1 MNLGPSPLAT
11 LDPLANSTPAT
22 TQTIQIIMA
31 DSANK
36 TIIVTEKRSR
46 FWSRIGWIGF
56 LVCLALLIAQSD
68 ARKSYFDRTGGI
80 QERFF
85 SGETNANNKIAV
97 IHVSGA
103 ILTGSGFVK
112 QQIDRI
118 RQDENIKGVILRI
131 NSPGGTISGSHYLYH
146 HLSELRKARNLP
158 MVVSMGGVAA
168 SGGYYI
174 AMAVGP
180 GENLIY
186 AEPTTTTGSIGVI
199 IPNYNITGLLDK
211 FGVKDESIK
220 SHPLKDMLSMTRPM
234 TDEEELILQDYV
246 DESFRRFKRV
256 ILATRPQLKG
266 TAADSLQDPQTEK
279 DLATGQIFTAD
290 QAMQSQLI
298 DQIGF
303 VEDAVARIRELAG
316 LTDRN
321 SKVVEYRRPFS
332 LSGMLGVASAPDR
345 IEHDARPQAEF
356 WTATA
361 PQAYYLSTTIPPLMS
376 SLPLAK

>member
-1 MNLGPSPLAT
+1 
-11 LDPLANSTPAT
+11 
-22 TQTIQIIMA
+22 
-31 DSANK
+31 
-36 TIIVTEKRSR
+36 
-46 FWSRIGWIGF
+46 
-56 LVCLALLIAQSD
+56 
-68 ARKSYFDRTGGI
+68 
-80 QERFF
+80 
-85 SGETNANNKIAV
+85 
-97 IHVSGA
+97 
-103 ILTGSGFVK
+103 
-112 QQIDRI
+112 
-118 RQDENIKGVILRI
+118 
-131 NSPGGTISGSHYLYH
+131 
-146 HLSELRKARNLP
+146 
-158 MVVSMGGVAA
+158 MGGVAA

-356 WTATA
+356 WAATA